1 MTSPGDLVN
10 EETINR
16 EVIVR
21 GGLMSGGYSTSIDVE
36 NDFILNSHILAKF
49 RKEFENKMNFKTDS
63 NFKESRPGEIRK
75 QEEQIARLT
84 GSLNNYSKLFHE
96 VAWNM
101 VTGVEIPGNIING
114 LLLSR
119 KYATERVEQFTKK
132 RLLSPE
138 VNFYDP
144 MQGITIAT
152 LLKKKQRKLI
162 SVLKEAFNFHEAHE
176 AFNFPLIN
184 IPITVFTPE
193 GESYQPKTKYL
204 FRNYLIKLPKHQSQ
218 WNKFKFRC
226 HLRCNGYYAL
236 IFIWQNLGALVSNF
250 S

>member
-1 MTSPGDLVN
+1 MIITGDLVN

-96 VAWNM
+96 VA
-101 VTGVEIPGNIING
+101 
-114 LLLSR
+114 
-119 KYATERVEQFTKK
+119 
-132 RLLSPE
+132 
-138 VNFYDP
+138 
-144 MQGITIAT
+144 
-152 LLKKKQRKLI
+152 
-162 SVLKEAFNFHEAHE
+162 
-176 AFNFPLIN
+176 
-184 IPITVFTPE
+184 
-193 GESYQPKTKYL
+193 
-204 FRNYLIKLPKHQSQ
+204 
-218 WNKFKFRC
+218 
-226 HLRCNGYYAL
+226 
-236 IFIWQNLGALVSNF
+236 
-250 S
+250 